1 MAHGPSSSSHDSDG
15 LMPRITVHGPASHV
29 GAERS
34 SLTFHGLWT
43 LNSLSN
49 RSLKRASYPLLTLL
63 PVSLV
68 TMFSS
73 ASSFLSLSIFNYLLL
88 LLLCFHLVNSSST
101 TTKIGNGYRLISL
114 KETPDGGIGGL
125 LQVKERNNIYGP
137 DIPLLQLYVK

>member
-34 SLTFHGLWT
+34 SLTFRGLWT

-49 RSLKRASYPLLTLL
+49 RSLKRASYPLLKLL
-63 PVSLV
+63 PGSLV
-68 TMFSS
+68 TMFS
-73 ASSFLSLSIFNYLLL
+73 FLSLSFFNYLLL
-88 LLLCFHLVNSSST
+88 WLLCFHLVNSSST
-101 TTKIGNGYRLISL
+101 PTKIGNGYRLISL